1 MLKYYINKFS
11 QNPGKLFLIDG
22 SGAMLTAF
30 LLFGILRSFND
41 YFSMPATTLIF
52 LSLSAL
58 IFCLYD
64 VICFLV
70 LKANWAPY
78 LMTISIANFL
88 YSVFTA
94 GLLIFHY
101 SILTF
106 LDLTYFIT
114 EIGSISLIASVELK
128 TAFVIAQKRNGYKS
142 LPEK

>member
-11 QNPGKLFLIDG
+11 QNPCKLFLIDG

-41 YFSMPATTLIF
+41 YFSMPETTLIF

-78 LMTISIANFL
+78 LKTISIANFL
-88 YSVFTA
+88 YCAFTA

-101 SILTF
+101 SELTF
-106 LDLTYFIT
+106 SDLLYFLT
-114 EIGSISLIASVELK
+114 EIGIISILAFIELK
-128 TAFVIAQKRNGYKS
+128 TAMAIKQKSNCYNS
-142 LPEK
+142 